1 MFREKSTNATAELN
15 WRYLT
20 KDMNFSGYFHIL
32 KWEHK
37 SRIFLFRIFHS
48 INFFYSFE
56 NYLLRTFL
64 IFSENLQEKGVM
76 EFQFSS
82 AAGVSSAKDVS
93 SRVFWNFQKDLSV
106 GKLWTTASEF
116 YNISI

>member
-1 MFREKSTNATAELN
+1 
-15 WRYLT
+15 
-20 KDMNFSGYFHIL
+20 
-32 KWEHK
+32 
-37 SRIFLFRIFHS
+37 
-48 INFFYSFE
+48 
-56 NYLLRTFL
+56 
-64 IFSENLQEKGVM
+64 M

-106 GKLWTTASEF
+106 GKLWTAASEL